1 MTEDGL
7 PTQINELYQP
17 VVTIFQRLRIVQIVS
32 RVVVHSTFFGSLA
45 AAR

>member
-7 PTQINELYQP
+7 PTQINVLYQP

-32 RVVVHSTFFGSLA
+32 RVVYNTFFGSLA
-45 AAR
+45 AVT